1 MSDPGFTFVEGA
13 PGDLTFVAWG
23 PNAEGALEAAADAL
37 LAASLEAP
45 GILEARDVR
54 HLQLEE
60 ADADLLLLRF
70 LNELIYLRDA
80 ESLLLRAAALH
91 LTRDGGL
98 RLDGRLEGERID
110 PTRHVLLAD
119 VKAATAHGLALRE
132 TPQGWE
138 ARATLDV

>member
-1 MSDPGFTFVEGA
+1 MSEPGFAFVEGA
-13 PGDLTFVAWG
+13 PGDLTFVARG
-23 PNAEGALEAAADAL
+23 PTVEDALKLAADAL

-45 GILEARDVR
+45 GALEAREVR
-54 HLQLEE
+54 RLQLEE
-60 ADADLLLLRF
+60 ADADLLLLCF

-80 ESLLLRAAALH
+80 ESLLLRAVALQ

-98 RLDGRLEGERID
+98 RLDARLEGERID
-110 PTRHVLLAD
+110 RSRHVLLAD

-132 TPQGWE
+132 TPAGWE